1 MRVQTCIEGTLGF
14 LLVAY
19 SVLGARTDT
28 RTDYEALDYLM
39 GYHNSH
45 IAWLLYPIDCA
56 NLLINAMLLV
66 ASALCWKL

>member
-1 MRVQTCIEGTLGF
+1 MRVQTCIEGIFGF
-14 LLVAY
+14 LVVAY
-19 SVLGARTDT
+19 SVLGA